1 MKRKRFIS
9 ILFALCFF
17 IVAVPAYAAKIR
29 YSDLNEYRHIIQ
41 NEVLTS
47 YEGRVFYAVD
57 VDAQAVRIY
66 VEAQDRDAVT
76 NALKRYGIHM
86 DMVII
91 EEQAKGRSSISLGEL
106 EDMVQ
111 AQMLLSQQSGL
122 QEPYSGYYK
131 TYVDYFGGT
140 AFVDSKLTV
149 YVTDTS
155 PAAIQ
160 ELAKYPGVNI
170 KKVDYSL
177 NQLNQLALQIVE
189 LGDAG
194 KINGY
199 GGPPAVLPRHNR
211 VDLTIWTDRDQ
222 AQGGLSPSALLE
234 ALGVS
239 SAMLNIVEVA
249 DYPQDATG
257 AYILPHPGVPP
268 KTGGAS
274 NWAGLGILAVAALFM
289 GLGLYRLYRG

>member
-1 MKRKRFIS
+1 MKRCRVASLLSAVFW
-9 ILFALCFF
+9 LLLPLQAL
-17 IVAVPAYAAKIR
+17 A
-29 YSDLNEYRHIIQ
+29 N
-41 NEVLTS
+41 
-47 YEGRVFYAVD
+47 
-57 VDAQAVRIY
+57 
-66 VEAQDRDAVT
+66 
-76 NALKRYGIHM
+76 
-86 DMVII
+86 
-91 EEQAKGRSSISLGEL
+91 SSISPADL

-111 AQMLLSQQSGL
+111 AQMLLSQRTGL

-131 TYVDYFGGT
+131 TYVDYYGGT
-140 AFVDSKLTV
+140 AFVDSKLTI

-155 PAAIQ
+155 PAVIQ
-160 ELAKYPGVNI
+160 ELAKYPGVEI
-170 KKVDYSL
+170 KRVNYSL

-189 LGDAG
+189 LGNAG

-234 ALGVS
+234 TLGAS
-239 SAMLNIVEVA
+239 GAMLNIVEMA

-257 AYILPHPGVPP
+257 ATILPHPGVPP

-274 NWAGLGILAVAALFM
+274 GWAGLGILAVAVLFM
-289 GLGLYRLYRG
+289 GLGLYRLYRN

>member
-1 MKRKRFIS
+1 MKHNGSLLLLLGALAAAGLLLCRPSPSQDAITIS
-9 ILFALCFF
+9 PSVSL
-17 IVAVPAYAAKIR
+17 P
-29 YSDLNEYRHIIQ
+29 
-41 NEVLTS
+41 T
-47 YEGRVFYAVD
+47 G
-57 VDAQAVRIY
+57 DAELSA
-66 VEAQDRDAVT
+66 
-76 NALKRYGIHM
+76 
-86 DMVII
+86 
-91 EEQAKGRSSISLGEL
+91 L

-111 AQMLLSQQSGL
+111 AQMLLSQRPGL

-155 PAAIQ
+155 PAAVQ

-177 NQLNQLALQIVE
+177 NQLNQLALQIVA

-268 KTGGAS
+268 KTGG
-274 NWAGLGILAVAALFM
+274 
-289 GLGLYRLYRG
+289 

>member
-1 MKRKRFIS
+1 MKHNGSLLLLLGALAAAGLLLCRPSPSQDAITIS
-9 ILFALCFF
+9 PSVSLPTGDAALS
-17 IVAVPAYAAKIR
+17 A
-29 YSDLNEYRHIIQ
+29 L
-41 NEVLTS
+41 
-47 YEGRVFYAVD
+47 
-57 VDAQAVRIY
+57 
-66 VEAQDRDAVT
+66 EAM
-76 NALKRYGIHM
+76 G
-86 DMVII
+86 
-91 EEQAKGRSSISLGEL
+91 
-106 EDMVQ
+106 Q

-234 ALGVS
+234 TLGVS

-268 KTGGAS
+268 KTGG
-274 NWAGLGILAVAALFM
+274 
-289 GLGLYRLYRG
+289 

>member
-1 MKRKRFIS
+1 MKHNGSLLLLLGALAAAGLLLCRPSPSQDAITIS
-9 ILFALCFF
+9 PSVSL
-17 IVAVPAYAAKIR
+17 P
-29 YSDLNEYRHIIQ
+29 
-41 NEVLTS
+41 T
-47 YEGRVFYAVD
+47 G
-57 VDAQAVRIY
+57 DAELSA
-66 VEAQDRDAVT
+66 
-76 NALKRYGIHM
+76 
-86 DMVII
+86 
-91 EEQAKGRSSISLGEL
+91 L

-155 PAAIQ
+155 PAAVQ

-268 KTGGAS
+268 KTGG
-274 NWAGLGILAVAALFM
+274 
-289 GLGLYRLYRG
+289 

>member
-1 MKRKRFIS
+1 MKHNGSLLLLLGALAAAGLLLCRPSPSQDAITIS
-9 ILFALCFF
+9 PSVSL
-17 IVAVPAYAAKIR
+17 P
-29 YSDLNEYRHIIQ
+29 
-41 NEVLTS
+41 T
-47 YEGRVFYAVD
+47 G
-57 VDAQAVRIY
+57 DAELSA
-66 VEAQDRDAVT
+66 
-76 NALKRYGIHM
+76 
-86 DMVII
+86 
-91 EEQAKGRSSISLGEL
+91 L

-155 PAAIQ
+155 PAAVQ
-160 ELAKYPGVNI
+160 ELAQEPKVVI
-170 KKVDYSL
+170 EKVDYSL

-222 AQGGLSPSALLE
+222 AQGSLSPSALLE
-234 ALGVS
+234 TLGVS

-268 KTGGAS
+268 KTGG
-274 NWAGLGILAVAALFM
+274 
-289 GLGLYRLYRG
+289 

>member
-1 MKRKRFIS
+1 MKHNGSLLLLLGALAAAGLLLCRPSPSQDAITIS
-9 ILFALCFF
+9 PSVSL
-17 IVAVPAYAAKIR
+17 P
-29 YSDLNEYRHIIQ
+29 
-41 NEVLTS
+41 T
-47 YEGRVFYAVD
+47 G
-57 VDAQAVRIY
+57 DAELSA
-66 VEAQDRDAVT
+66 
-76 NALKRYGIHM
+76 
-86 DMVII
+86 
-91 EEQAKGRSSISLGEL
+91 L

-111 AQMLLSQQSGL
+111 ARMLLSQQSGL

-234 ALGVS
+234 ALGGS

-268 KTGGAS
+268 KTGG
-274 NWAGLGILAVAALFM
+274 
-289 GLGLYRLYRG
+289 

>member
-1 MKRKRFIS
+1 MKHNGSLLLLLGALAAAGLLLCRPSPSQDAITIS
-9 ILFALCFF
+9 PSVSL
-17 IVAVPAYAAKIR
+17 P
-29 YSDLNEYRHIIQ
+29 
-41 NEVLTS
+41 T
-47 YEGRVFYAVD
+47 G
-57 VDAQAVRIY
+57 DAELSA
-66 VEAQDRDAVT
+66 
-76 NALKRYGIHM
+76 
-86 DMVII
+86 
-91 EEQAKGRSSISLGEL
+91 L

-111 AQMLLSQQSGL
+111 AQMLLSQRPGL

-155 PAAIQ
+155 PAAVQ

-268 KTGGAS
+268 KTGG
-274 NWAGLGILAVAALFM
+274 
-289 GLGLYRLYRG
+289 

>member
-1 MKRKRFIS
+1 MKHNGSLLLLLGALAAAGLLLCRPSPSQDAITIS
-9 ILFALCFF
+9 PSVSL
-17 IVAVPAYAAKIR
+17 P
-29 YSDLNEYRHIIQ
+29 
-41 NEVLTS
+41 T
-47 YEGRVFYAVD
+47 G
-57 VDAQAVRIY
+57 DAELSA
-66 VEAQDRDAVT
+66 
-76 NALKRYGIHM
+76 
-86 DMVII
+86 
-91 EEQAKGRSSISLGEL
+91 L
-106 EDMVQ
+106 EDLVQ
-111 AQMLLSQQSGL
+111 AQMLLSQRPGL

-140 AFVDSKLTV
+140 AYLDSKLTV

-160 ELAKYPGVNI
+160 ELAQEPKVVI
-170 KKVDYSL
+170 EKVDYSL
-177 NQLNQLALQIVE
+177 NQLNQLALQIVA

-234 ALGVS
+234 TLGVS

-268 KTGGAS
+268 KTGG
-274 NWAGLGILAVAALFM
+274 
-289 GLGLYRLYRG
+289 

>member
-1 MKRKRFIS
+1 MKHNGSLLLLLGALAAAGLLLCRPSPSQDAITIS
-9 ILFALCFF
+9 PSVSL
-17 IVAVPAYAAKIR
+17 P
-29 YSDLNEYRHIIQ
+29 
-41 NEVLTS
+41 T
-47 YEGRVFYAVD
+47 G
-57 VDAQAVRIY
+57 DAELSA
-66 VEAQDRDAVT
+66 
-76 NALKRYGIHM
+76 
-86 DMVII
+86 
-91 EEQAKGRSSISLGEL
+91 L

-155 PAAIQ
+155 PAAVQ
-160 ELAKYPGVNI
+160 ELAQEPKVVI
-170 KKVDYSL
+170 EKVDYSL

-234 ALGVS
+234 TLGVS

-268 KTGGAS
+268 KTGG
-274 NWAGLGILAVAALFM
+274 
-289 GLGLYRLYRG
+289 

>member
-1 MKRKRFIS
+1 MKHNGSLLLLLGALAAAGLLLCRPSPSQDAITIS
-9 ILFALCFF
+9 PSVSL
-17 IVAVPAYAAKIR
+17 P
-29 YSDLNEYRHIIQ
+29 
-41 NEVLTS
+41 T
-47 YEGRVFYAVD
+47 G
-57 VDAQAVRIY
+57 DAELSA
-66 VEAQDRDAVT
+66 
-76 NALKRYGIHM
+76 
-86 DMVII
+86 
-91 EEQAKGRSSISLGEL
+91 L

-155 PAAIQ
+155 PAAVQ
-160 ELAKYPGVNI
+160 ELAQEPKVVI
-170 KKVDYSL
+170 EKVDYSL
-177 NQLNQLALQIVE
+177 NQLNQLALQIVA

-234 ALGVS
+234 TLGVS

-268 KTGGAS
+268 KTGG
-274 NWAGLGILAVAALFM
+274 
-289 GLGLYRLYRG
+289 

>member
-1 MKRKRFIS
+1 MKHNGSLLLLLGALAAAGLLLCRPSPSQDAITIS
-9 ILFALCFF
+9 PSVSL
-17 IVAVPAYAAKIR
+17 P
-29 YSDLNEYRHIIQ
+29 
-41 NEVLTS
+41 T
-47 YEGRVFYAVD
+47 G
-57 VDAQAVRIY
+57 DAELSA
-66 VEAQDRDAVT
+66 
-76 NALKRYGIHM
+76 
-86 DMVII
+86 
-91 EEQAKGRSSISLGEL
+91 L

-111 AQMLLSQQSGL
+111 ARMLLSQRPGL

-140 AFVDSKLTV
+140 AFLDSKLTV

-155 PAAIQ
+155 PAAVQ
-160 ELAKYPGVNI
+160 ELAQEPKVVI
-170 KKVDYSL
+170 EKVDYSL
-177 NQLNQLALQIVE
+177 NRLNQLALQIVE

-268 KTGGAS
+268 KTGG
-274 NWAGLGILAVAALFM
+274 
-289 GLGLYRLYRG
+289 